1 MGGHHSRRDW
11 PQESPV
17 FCRWC
22 EANSHLRDNPAGTDW
37 TVPDADVDAERTQA
51 CNSAIAVRER
61 DTKST
66 RRPARA
72 APAVSEPPMNP
83 WHRLPPLR
91 SFRVLE
97 AAARHQNYTRAA
109 DELHL
114 THSAVSHQI
123 HALEESLGTRLFE
136 RNGRQMRATEA
147 GRQLAHDV
155 RATLD
160 ALAAAVERVRGG
172 DAGNSI
178 TVSVLPSFAAAWLVG
193 RLGGFLENNPQ
204 IELRL
209 ESTTAL
215 ADFRND
221 GVDMAIRYGS
231 GGYDGCE
238 SIKLFDDDLFP
249 TMSPKLFRS
258 LRVRA
263 PADLARVPLLRIRN
277 QPWAPWFAAA
287 GVSLAEPRR
296 GSVFSDSE
304 LALQAA
310 IQGQGAVLARGS
322 LAAGKLRAGTLVAP
336 FKHRIPSP
344 QTCWLVYPPQN
355 ARKPAVQLF
364 RDWLLEEL
372 RVAPPVYA
380 GK

>member
-1 MGGHHSRRDW
+1 
-11 PQESPV
+11 
-17 FCRWC
+17 
-22 EANSHLRDNPAGTDW
+22 
-37 TVPDADVDAERTQA
+37 
-51 CNSAIAVRER
+51 
-61 DTKST
+61 
-66 RRPARA
+66 
-72 APAVSEPPMNP
+72 MNP

-123 HALEESLGTRLFE
+123 HALETSLGVRLFE
-136 RNGRQMRATEA
+136 RSGRQMRATET

-172 DAGNSI
+172 DAANSI

-193 RLGGFLENNPQ
+193 CLGGFLERHPQ
-204 IELRL
+204 VELRL

-221 GVDMAIRYGS
+221 GVDVAIRYGT
-231 GGYDGCE
+231 GNYDGLE
-238 SIKLFDDDLFP
+238 NIKLFDDEVFP
-249 TMSPKLFRS
+249 TLSPKLQRS
-258 LRVRA
+258 KRVRV
-263 PADLARVPLLRIRN
+263 PDDLARVPLLRIRN

-287 GVSLAEPRR
+287 GVAMTEPRR
-296 GSVFSDSE
+296 GPVFNDSE

-310 IQGQGAVLARGS
+310 MQGQGAVLARGS
-322 LAAGKLRAGTLVAP
+322 LAAAKLRAGTLVAP
-336 FKHRIPSP
+336 FRQRIPSP
-344 QTCWLVYPPQN
+344 QTCWLVYPPHHG
-355 ARKPAVQLF
+355 RKPSVQLF

-372 RVAPPVYA
+372 RSTPPVYS
-380 GK
+380 GKKA

>member
-1 MGGHHSRRDW
+1 
-11 PQESPV
+11 
-17 FCRWC
+17 
-22 EANSHLRDNPAGTDW
+22 
-37 TVPDADVDAERTQA
+37 
-51 CNSAIAVRER
+51 
-61 DTKST
+61 
-66 RRPARA
+66 
-72 APAVSEPPMNP
+72 MNP

-123 HALEESLGTRLFE
+123 HALEASLGVRLFE
-136 RNGRQMRATEA
+136 RAGRQMRATDS
-147 GRQLAHDV
+147 GRQLAQDV

-160 ALAAAVERVRGG
+160 ALAAAVERVRGS
-172 DAGNSI
+172 DSANAI
-178 TVSVLPSFAAAWLVG
+178 TVSVLPSFAAAWLVA
-193 RLGGFLENNPQ
+193 RLGSFLEKNPQ

-221 GVDMAIRYGS
+221 GVDVAIRYG
-231 GGYDGCE
+231 GGNYEGLE
-238 SIKLFDDDLFP
+238 SVKLFDDEIFP
-249 TMSPKLFRS
+249 TLSPKLRRS
-258 LRVRA
+258 ARIRT

-287 GVSLAEPRR
+287 GVALGEPRK
-296 GSVFSDSE
+296 GPVFNDSE

-322 LAAGKLRAGTLVAP
+322 LATPKLRTGVLVAP
-336 FKHRIPSP
+336 FKQRIASP
-344 QTCWLVYPPQN
+344 QTCWLVYPPQSG
-355 ARKPAVQLF
+355 RKPSVQRF
-364 RDWLLEEL
+364 REWLLEEVRITSPL
-372 RVAPPVYA
+372 A
-380 GK
+380 GTAT